1 MLHNPAGTETSPEGG
16 TTMPPYVGEAA
27 VLHNPSVPNVKTSS
41 SRPVMPRP
49 VREGRMRAFV
59 ARTRARDYTPDGR
72 ETTPQVSQKADTLRT
87 DYRGRYEEERNER
100 HKMSCVPC
108 WHVRCRLSGFG
119 KVSCLRPED
128 GGRWHCIPEGWTG
141 LKLTAPDSA

>member
-72 ETTPQVSQKADTLRT
+72 ETTPQVSQKADTIRT
-87 DYRGRYEEERNER
+87 VAGTRKNET
-100 HKMSCVPC
+100 KGTKC
-108 WHVRCRLSGFG
+108 HVYHVGMYDVG
-119 KVSCLRPED
+119 
-128 GGRWHCIPEGWTG
+128 
-141 LKLTAPDSA
+141 